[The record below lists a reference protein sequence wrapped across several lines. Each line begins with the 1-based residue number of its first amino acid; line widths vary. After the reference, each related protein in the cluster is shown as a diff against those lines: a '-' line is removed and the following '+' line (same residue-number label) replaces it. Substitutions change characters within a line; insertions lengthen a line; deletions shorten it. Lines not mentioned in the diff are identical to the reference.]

1 MDITWIGQSG
11 YVLNDGI
18 TEICIDPYLSNVVD
32 RIAHRGR
39 MVESPFSPEELKSDI
54 VICTHNHLDHID
66 IDAIPLMQKTDK
78 LFLAPSDSKEQLEEC
93 GVEKYQ
99 PFNEGDTYCA
109 GNFKLTA
116 VFADH
121 SVPAIGVI
129 VENKGVTMYFS
140 GDTEYNEKLEEL
152 KRYNIDIMF
161 PSNKPTPEQLPEAH
175 RINDLHLAGKDS
187 ELPYEGMMLTTVVAE
202 AGRMVRLENAPDAF
216 DMTLSGFRLGPIAFV
231 GIPGEPFNAIG
242 RGLKET
248 ERYELIIP
256 CCITNGY
263 QGYFPMQDSYDEGGY
278 EARSSNFKAG
288 VGEYIIKEAKSMLES
303 LR

>member
-39 MVESPFSPEELKSDI
+39 MVEAPFSPEELKSDV

-78 LFLAPSDSKEQLEEC
+78 LFLAPSDAKEPLEEC

-161 PSNKPTPEQLPEAH
+161 ICINGKLGNMNVEDAVKLTKIINPKVGVPTHYGMFESNT
-175 RINDLHLAGKDS
+175 
-187 ELPYEGMMLTTVVAE
+187 
-202 AGRMVRLENAPDAF
+202 ENPKKYTDAVER
-216 DMTLSGFRLGPIAFV
+216 GFEMAYNV
-231 GIPGEPFNAIG
+231 KYNVCEVMN
-242 RGLKET
+242 
-248 ERYELIIP
+248 
-256 CCITNGY
+256 N
-263 QGYFPMQDSYDEGGY
+263 
-278 EARSSNFKAG
+278 
-288 VGEYIIKEAKSMLES
+288 V
-303 LR
+303 